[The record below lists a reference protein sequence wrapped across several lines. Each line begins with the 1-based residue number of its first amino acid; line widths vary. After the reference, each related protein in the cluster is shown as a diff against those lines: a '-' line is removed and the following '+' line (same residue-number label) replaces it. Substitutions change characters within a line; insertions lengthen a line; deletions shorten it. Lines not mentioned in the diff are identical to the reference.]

1 MFKTLFCFCHSIS
14 GFRICFGFRYSNF
27 EFFKREDS
35 PKGEVFS
42 LPEASIRGVIMGKI
56 LFSSWQ
62 GQVIDNRGKP
72 QEEFEEVPGVNLPLD
87 YNGEGQIKAFM
98 GWDGLAIR
106 DADVN
111 IVDMCRAY
119 MEAVQNE
126 SCGKCVPCRVGTRV
140 ILTVL
145 KRITDGHGTRAD
157 LDEMESL
164 GVMIRESSKCQVGQT
179 GTVALLYCLQYYRD
193 EFLEL
198 IDNKKK
204 APIGTYCAKTVA
216 PCSNA
221 CPAHLDI
228 PTYVEYVKE
237 NRFDES
243 LNVIRNMT
251 CLPGTLGRVCIRPCE
266 SNCRRA
272 NLDESISIKYLKRF
286 VADWELERRHLP
298 LLQRPTTKKE
308 DPVAIVGAGPAGL
321 SCAYYLAQIGY
332 PVTVFERFD
341 APGGMA
347 AWGIPDYRLPRDIL
361 NKEVEIIQ
369 DMGVDIRYN
378 TEVGKDITLEEIAE
392 KNKAIF
398 VGVGAQTNTPMRVE
412 GEDAGYRGFISGVRY
427 LLEVNQGKDPYPEGK
442 KVVVVGGGNVAID
455 CVRSSFRIGK
465 TDVNLVYRRSRKE
478 MPADDVEIRDA
489 EEEQVKFHFLCNPV
503 KVLAKQGK
511 VVGVECIRM
520 ELGEP
525 DESGRRRPIPVPSSE
540 FFIKCDIVI
549 PAIGQAVDLG
559 FLEGMTEIE
568 TTKWKTLVINP
579 KTFETSAKGIFS
591 AGDCVTG
598 PDVLVRAAGHGKRAA
613 DKIDKYLRG
622 EPVIQSEDER
632 LEDVMTTIGVYDKD
646 EAVSI
651 SGGQERE
658 HLQMLEPEERRH
670 TFAEVEIGFPIPV
683 AKQEAE
689 RCLRCYRIGL
699 VALGPKS

>member
-1 MFKTLFCFCHSIS
+1 MADI
-14 GFRICFGFRYSNF
+14 
-27 EFFKREDS
+27 
-35 PKGEVFS
+35 V
-42 LPEASIRGVIMGKI
+42 
-56 LFSSWQ
+56 FSSWQ
-62 GQVIDNRGKP
+62 GQIVDNRGKSK
-72 QEEFEEVPGVNLPLD
+72 EEFAEVPGLNLPLEYD
-87 YNGEGQIKAFM
+87 GENWIKAFM

-119 MEAVQNE
+119 MEAVQKE
-126 SCGKCVPCRVGTRV
+126 SCGKCIPCRVGTRV
-140 ILTVL
+140 ILTSL
-145 KRITDGHGTRAD
+145 KRITGGRGTRTD
-157 LDEMESL
+157 LDRMESL
-164 GVMIRESSKCQVGQT
+164 GGMIRESSKCQVGQT
-179 GTVALLYCLQYYRD
+179 GTIALLHCLQYFKD
-193 EFLEL
+193 EFLDL
-198 IDNKKK
+198 IKNKKRI
-204 APIGTYCAKTVA
+204 PPGTHKTKTVA

-221 CPAHLDI
+221 CPSHLDV

-237 NRFDES
+237 HKFDES
-243 LNVIRNMT
+243 LDVIRNMT

-286 VADWELERRHLP
+286 VTDWELERRHVPP
-298 LLQRPTTKKE
+298 LRDAEVKKE

-321 SCAYYLAQIGY
+321 SCAYYLAKMGY
-332 PVTVFERFD
+332 PVTVFERFG

-361 NKEVEIIQ
+361 NREVEIVQ
-369 DMGVDIRYN
+369 DMGVEIRYT
-378 TEVGKDITLEEIAE
+378 TEVGRDITLKEIARE
-392 KNKAIF
+392 YKAIF
-398 VGVGAQTNTPMRVE
+398 IAVGAQTSTSMRVE
-412 GEDAGYRGFISGVRY
+412 GEDAGYRGLIPGVRY
-427 LLEVNQGKDPYPEGK
+427 LLEVNQGRDPYPEGK

-465 TDVNLVYRRSRKE
+465 SDVNLVYRRSRKE

-503 KVLAKQGK
+503 KVVAKGGK

-525 DESGRRRPIPVPSSE
+525 DESGRRRPIPVPGSE
-540 FFIKCDIVI
+540 FFIECDILI
-549 PAIGQAVDLG
+549 PAIGQGIDLR

-568 TTKWKTLVINP
+568 TTKWQTLVINEGS
-579 KTFETSAKGIFS
+579 FETSAQGIFT

-613 DKIDKYLRG
+613 DRIDRYLRG
-622 EPVIQSEDER
+622 EPVEPPDEDR
-632 LEDVMTTIGVYDKD
+632 LEDLMATIGVYDKD
-646 EAVSI
+646 EDVGMA
-651 SGGQERE
+651 GGQEGKQLE
-658 HLQMLEPEERRH
+658 MLDPEERRH
-670 TFAEVEIGFPIPV
+670 TFAEVEIGFPIPI
-683 AKQEAE
+683 ATGEAE
-689 RCLRCYRIGL
+689 RCLRCYRIGM